1 MNNNDLS
8 LIIIGLLLSINMI
21 LCWTLGAL
29 QVNGRQRDAELAML
43 RERKPGAR
51 RAGVIIPWPR
61 TNYEDSEA

>member
-1 MNNNDLS
+1 MTNSDLT

-29 QVNGRQRDAELAML
+29 QVNSRQRDAELAML
-43 RERKPGAR
+43 RERKPGTR